1 MGETPGS
8 PTVSM
13 KLQRIAPQ
21 ARGYPE
27 MVFHN
32 VFSLIDREFLREAY
46 HQPQKS
52 SAPGRDQV
60 TAQQ

>member
-1 MGETPGS
+1 
-8 PTVSM
+8 M

-32 VFSLIDREFLREAY
+32 VFPLIDREFLREAY

>member
-1 MGETPGS
+1 MQR
-8 PTVSM
+8 
-13 KLQRIAPQ
+13 QRIAQQ

-27 MVFHN
+27 MVCNN
-32 VFSLIDREFLREAY
+32 VLHLIDREVLREAS

-52 SAPGRDQV
+52 RAPGMDQV